1 MTPNSAYGYTAMG
14 TSVPCESEVHC
25 RLNAK
30 QPAVDNGRRALLR
43 RLAACAGAVITS
55 QGMATTPQPARV
67 ALVLGSGGCR
77 GHAHI
82 GVIRVFEEQGL
93 KPDLIVGCSA
103 GSLVGAFHAAGMSAS
118 ELERHGGT
126 MDSKM
131 MREWTLPRLGIFGG
145 NRISRFVNE
154 RIGRRSIES
163 LPTRYAA
170 VATDLNSGELV
181 LIDRGDVATAVQAS
195 SSAPGL
201 VEPVLIGERL
211 CVDGSLVAPVPVGIA
226 RTLGAR
232 YVIAC
237 DVSFPPREAT
247 IADPF
252 DALYQ
257 GFSILTRGLA
267 REQRTRADIVIAP
280 RIPVH
285 RDMRPATV
293 AALINAGEMA
303 ARNHIADIRRL
314 FISAKVGSGKP

>member
-1 MTPNSAYGYTAMG
+1 MTSSS
-14 TSVPCESEVHC
+14 TSVYTTIPTGASGVSENHC
-25 RLNAK
+25 RLNTK
-30 QPAVDNGRRALLR
+30 RMAVDNHRRALLR
-43 RLAACAGAVITS
+43 GLAVCASVAVTS
-55 QGMATTPQPARV
+55 PGMATMPQPARV

-93 KPDLIVGCSA
+93 KPDIIVGCSA
-103 GSLVGAFHAAGMSAS
+103 GSLVGALHAAGMSAS

-126 MDSKM
+126 MDSQM
-131 MREWTLPRLGIFGG
+131 FREWTLPRLGMFGG
-145 NRISRFVNE
+145 NRISKFVNE

-201 VEPVLIGERL
+201 VEPVLIRERL
-211 CVDGSLVAPVPVGIA
+211 CVDGSLVAPVPVGVA
-226 RTLGAR
+226 RALGAHF
-232 YVIAC
+232 VIAC

-247 IADPF
+247 ITDPF

-267 REQRTRADIVIAP
+267 QQQRNSADLVIAP
-280 RIPVH
+280 HIPAH
-285 RDMRPATV
+285 NDMKPATV
-293 AALINAGEMA
+293 AAIIKAGEAA
-303 ARNHIADIRRL
+303 ARQSMSGIRHL
-314 FISAKVGSGKP
+314 FALAKSGGTAR